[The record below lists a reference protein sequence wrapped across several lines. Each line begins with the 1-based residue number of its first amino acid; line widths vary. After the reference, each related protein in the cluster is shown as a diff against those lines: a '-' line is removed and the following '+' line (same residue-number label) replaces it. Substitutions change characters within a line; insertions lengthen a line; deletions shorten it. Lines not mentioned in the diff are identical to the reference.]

1 MGARTGAQYIAGL
14 RDGRRIHVNGEL
26 VRDVTQYRGFR
37 GVIDELARHYD
48 RHHHPEL
55 RGKLTF
61 ASPKDGLPVSNSFL
75 LANSRKLM
83 EDRILGERL
92 RSQYTCGLM
101 GRLPD
106 FMNGWVTDMALIPH
120 ILGSKD
126 KKFAANATAYYEHCR
141 DDDVC
146 MTHTL
151 VDPQIDRS
159 KGVETQQGVN
169 IVKETSAGIIVSGAR
184 MLSTLAP
191 VSEELLVGPFMP
203 RKPGEEAYAVA
214 FAIPMAAEGLR
225 FIARETYDHGRNNF
239 DRPLSSRFDEGD
251 AIAILDNVLVPW
263 ETVFVAGDIRA
274 YNGMVA
280 AFPGHV
286 TLQAV
291 IRGTEKLR
299 FMTGLACKAATVS
312 GRNLMPRYQEIL
324 GELVGYVEIAEGMI
338 VAAANETLHRIM
350 ATAEKN
356 QQPADYSQVLD
367 AALGVPP
374 SQRYAGTAAMRSF
387 FPYVNTKVC
396 DVIRRITSSGF
407 VMTPTE
413 ADFDNAEISGAL
425 ETVLRGPG
433 MNAREKV
440 RIQKLAWDAIATE
453 FGGRQQ
459 HYEIFFAGDPYLMR
473 AFQYSTEERRRCEA
487 LVDRLLAEG

>member
-14 RDGRRIHVNGEL
+14 KDGRRIHVNGDL
-26 VRDVTQYRGFR
+26 VRDVTEYPGFR
-37 GVIDELARHYD
+37 GVINELARHYD
-48 RHHHPEL
+48 RHHEPEL
-55 RGKLTF
+55 RDKLTF
-61 ASPKDGLPVSNSFL
+61 ASPKDGKPVSNSFL
-75 LANSRKLM
+75 VADNRRLM
-83 EDRILGERL
+83 EDRIQGERL
-92 RSQYTCGLM
+92 RAQYTCGLM

-106 FMNGWVTDMALIPH
+106 FMNAWVTDMSLIPH
-120 ILGSKD
+120 VLGAKD
-126 KKFAANATAYYEHCR
+126 KKFAGNASAYLEHCR
-141 DDDVC
+141 DKDVC

-159 KGVETQQGVN
+159 KGVETQQGVK
-169 IVKETSAGIIVSGAR
+169 IVKETSAGVIVSGAR

-203 RKPGEEAYAVA
+203 RKSGEEAYAIA
-214 FAIPMAAEGLR
+214 FAIPMAAKGLS
-225 FIARETYDHGRNNF
+225 FIARETYDTGRNKY
-239 DRPLSSRFDEGD
+239 DRPLSGRFDEGD

-274 YNGMVA
+274 YNGMIA

-299 FMTGLACKAATVS
+299 FMTGLACNAATLS

-338 VAAANETLHRIM
+338 VASANEALHRI
-350 ATAEKN
+350 AANAKKN
-356 QQPADYSQVLD
+356 GMPVSDSEAID
-367 AALGVPP
+367 AAQGVPP
-374 SQRYAGTAAMRSF
+374 TQRYAGTASMRSF

-407 VMTPTE
+407 VMTPTK
-413 ADFDNAEISGAL
+413 ADFNDTEISGAL
-425 ETVLRGPG
+425 
-433 MNAREKV
+433 
-440 RIQKLAWDAIATE
+440 
-453 FGGRQQ
+453 
-459 HYEIFFAGDPYLMR
+459 
-473 AFQYSTEERRRCEA
+473 
-487 LVDRLLAEG
+487 